1 MAVRTTEEVSQRG
14 EFLFKNLVRITAI
27 SMIVLLA
34 GVILLL
40 FLDSREA
47 IAQFGFSFLYTSEWD
62 PVFQTFGAA
71 PYIFGTIVTSLLAL
85 LLATP
90 FAVGGALFI
99 SEYAPK
105 TIGSILSFIIELLVA
120 IPSVGFGLWGLF
132 VLAPFMRS
140 TVDPF
145 LRNVI
150 GPIPIIGELFKGPTI
165 GQDLL
170 TASVILAIMILPTIM
185 AISREIISQVPR
197 LQKEGMLAL
206 GATDWEMLRKAVLP
220 YAWAGIVGGAMLGL
234 ARAIG
239 ETMAV
244 TMVIGNS
251 SQEISASL
259 FTPGYTIASA
269 IANQFAE
276 ADSEM
281 YFSAIVEL
289 GLVLLLISALF
300 NILARVMVSRM
311 NRLPGGAQAQ

>member
-1 MAVRTTEEVSQRG
+1 MAVSTTKEVSRRG
-14 EFLFKNLVRITAI
+14 EFLFKNVVRITAI

-40 FLDSREA
+40 FLDSRDA

-71 PYIFGTIVTSLLAL
+71 PYIFGTVVTSLLAL

-105 TIGSILSFIIELLVA
+105 TLGSIMSFIIELLVA

-150 GPIPIIGELFKGPTI
+150 GPIPVIGELFKGPTI

-220 YAWAGIVGGAMLGL
+220 YAWAGIAGGAMLGL

-300 NILARVMVSRM
+300 NVLARVMVSRM